1 MRTSHLLASTALTAA
16 ALFAMTPAAT
26 AATNSGL
33 DVTAMTLTVAYGEQD
48 SLLPDETAVLGC
60 NPALGTH
67 PSPTRACRSLA
78 RAHGD
83 IAKLAPKDGYACT
96 LDYHPRTVTAKGT
109 YRGKELSWQGKFPNS
124 CTMLAE
130 TGDLFTFADGHG
142 LPLP

>member
-26 AATNSGL
+26 AASTSGL
-33 DVTAMTLTVAYGEQD
+33 DVSAMTLSVSYGETD
-48 SLLPDETAVLGC
+48 SLVPDESAILAC

-78 RAHGD
+78 RANGD
-83 IAKLAPKDGYACT
+83 IARLAPKDGYACT
-96 LDYHPRTVTAKGT
+96 LDYQPRSVSVKGT
-109 YRGKELSWQGKFPNS
+109 YRGKELDWQGRFPNT

-130 TGDLFTFADGHG
+130 TGDLFTFAGG
-142 LPLP
+142 PALPLP